1 MNPSEIIKKIID
13 EVISRENID
22 QENINK
28 FKNLYNENLDE
39 HSMKD
44 MVNAIIN
51 NNNQLGSILKLY
63 CYSYKNTNF
72 LKLSKIISIFES
84 LKNGNTKVPDTN
96 RKLLYNYFVYD
107 QKIRN
112 KDQKFICNDYT
123 KEKEKEKRK
132 QLKGYRPV
140 DIYELLNIQSQN
152 NTNEQNDIKIG
163 MFYVNKKRYYAA
175 VRDQNYDENI
185 VSEIGTFNV
194 KNNNLFTS
202 YINFIS
208 DIFDIDWD
216 LSIKSIIIY
225 NCSFKEIIT
234 GSSGSAD
241 VKVDINKYKKINL
254 ITIKKSCIT
263 IIIHDSP
270 DLLPYIY
277 KNKIYLPKLKMGHLL
292 YFENLSFYNN
302 MGPYIFY
309 KNLLPDIENL
319 KYALDIKL
327 IDNMFYSYWEDQIGK
342 NLEKNN
348 EFISENWRD
357 TLIEIHKIIYCP
369 KDFIIRKL
377 NEEITNNTLNFYFV
391 IIGAIFSSMSVIQVI
406 QGFVYR

>member
-1 MNPSEIIKKIID
+1 MSNNTNNVDLFNLLYPNYANSPCYMNPSEIIKKIID

-39 HSMKD
+39 HSRKD

-84 LKNGNTKVPDTN
+84 LKNENTEVPDTN

-112 KDQKFICNDYT
+112 KDQKFICYDYT
-123 KEKEKEKRK
+123 KKKEIEKRQ

-152 NTNEQNDIKIG
+152 NTNEHNDINIG

-202 YINFIS
+202 YIKFIS

-225 NCSFKEIIT
+225 NCSFK
-234 GSSGSAD
+234 
-241 VKVDINKYKKINL
+241 
-254 ITIKKSCIT
+254 
-263 IIIHDSP
+263 
-270 DLLPYIY
+270 
-277 KNKIYLPKLKMGHLL
+277 
-292 YFENLSFYNN
+292 
-302 MGPYIFY
+302 
-309 KNLLPDIENL
+309 
-319 KYALDIKL
+319 
-327 IDNMFYSYWEDQIGK
+327 
-342 NLEKNN
+342 
-348 EFISENWRD
+348 
-357 TLIEIHKIIYCP
+357 
-369 KDFIIRKL
+369 
-377 NEEITNNTLNFYFV
+377 
-391 IIGAIFSSMSVIQVI
+391 
-406 QGFVYR
+406 